1 MERELA
7 TSQLSFIQTKEEIYS
22 FADAVIREVKSGMIN
37 PLDVLLQ
44 FKKIEKSFEV
54 IKPELQQL
62 FVDEGEKFNKQVY
75 KGGLIEIKNSPA
87 KWDYNS
93 DPILEDL
100 EKQATILKDKIKARQ
115 KMLQSL
121 QEPVFSTTDGI
132 EIQPAI
138 KIEQGQ
144 TITVT
149 FK

>member
-37 PLDVLLQ
+37 PLDVLVQ
-44 FKKIEKSFEV
+44 FKKIERAFEV
-54 IKPELQQL
+54 IKPQLQEL
-62 FVDEGEKFNKQVY
+62 FVEEGEKFNKQSF

-87 KWDYNS
+87 KWDYNG
-93 DPILEDL
+93 DPILAEL
-100 EKQATILKDKIKARQ
+100 EAESNLLKEKIKARQ

-132 EIQPAI
+132 EIKPAF